1 MDGGL
6 FERYPRKKKK
16 KSSHFI
22 TSTLSQRYGY
32 DSTDLCAVQ
41 YRLQTMK
48 CDSVFYCV
56 DAGQSLHFDL
66 IFGAA
71 RQAGWAGTQHR
82 LEHVKFGVV
91 TGEDGTRIKTRS
103 GKSTRLID
111 LLDEAVSRA
120 KEELLKRIQDPKSTC
135 KLKMHEVDDVA
146 SKLAH
151 GCVKYFD
158 LRLNRIN
165 NYAFSFDKLL
175 DPRGDTNV
183 YIQQQHSRINS
194 IFEKAKEK
202 FNVNVEDLLKKDLKI
217 NLDTP
222 QERAVAATILEL
234 PDVLERVT
242 VDLLPSGICSW
253 IASMCKA
260 LSSMY
265 AAVFVLSNDD
275 KMPGR
280 LLLLQACAV
289 SMRKAMELIGLDPL
303 YAM

>member
-1 MDGGL
+1 M
-6 FERYPRKKKK
+6 
-16 KSSHFI
+16 
-22 TSTLSQRYGY
+22 
-32 DSTDLCAVQ
+32 
-41 YRLQTMK
+41 
-48 CDSVFYCV
+48 VFV
-56 DAGQSLHFDL
+56 LRISIIVTQSLTH
-66 IFGAA
+66 
-71 RQAGWAGTQHR
+71 THT
-82 LEHVKFGVV
+82 H
-91 TGEDGTRIKTRS
+91 TG
-103 GKSTRLID
+103 TRLID
-111 LLDEAVSRA
+111 LLDEAVLRA
-120 KEELLKRIQDPKSTC
+120 KEELLKRIKDPKSTC
-135 KLKMHEVDDVA
+135 KLKMEEVDDVA

-202 FNVNVEDLLKKDLKI
+202 FNVNVQDLLKKKGNMNI
-217 NLDTP
+217 TLDTP

-242 VDLLPSGICSW
+242 VDLLPSGICAW

-265 AAVFVLSNDD
+265 SAVYVLSNDD

-280 LLLLQACAV
+280 LLLLEACAV
-289 SMRKAMELIGLDPL
+289 SMRQAMDMIGLDPL

>member
-1 MDGGL
+1 M
-6 FERYPRKKKK
+6 E
-16 KSSHFI
+16 
-22 TSTLSQRYGY
+22 
-32 DSTDLCAVQ
+32 
-41 YRLQTMK
+41 
-48 CDSVFYCV
+48 
-56 DAGQSLHFDL
+56 
-66 IFGAA
+66 
-71 RQAGWAGTQHR
+71 
-82 LEHVKFGVV
+82 
-91 TGEDGTRIKTRS
+91 
-103 GKSTRLID
+103 
-111 LLDEAVSRA
+111 
-120 KEELLKRIQDPKSTC
+120 
-135 KLKMHEVDDVA
+135 EVDDVA

-202 FNVNVEDLLKKDLKI
+202 FNVNVQDLLKKKGNMNI
-217 NLDTP
+217 TLDTP

-242 VDLLPSGICSW
+242 VDLLPSGICAW

-265 AAVFVLSNDD
+265 AAVYVLSNDD

-280 LLLLQACAV
+280 LLLLEACAV
-289 SMRKAMELIGLDPL
+289 SMRQAMDMIGLDPL